1 MHDLCKHGIILV
13 GLPIWATSNMQQA
26 LCMRA
31 VLLAVNSRTVPVTLE
46 ALKPCARSSRLEHCV
61 VLTVQTFAVKRHAVV
76 GSDHCSVR
84 VSDEGTSASCP
95 SAAYT
100 QTSDAAMST
109 TDCFAACTAGST
121 ALYSSTHTPLS
132 RRHTKGA
139 HQHPRQ
145 CSSRSAATR

>member
-1 MHDLCKHGIILV
+1 
-13 GLPIWATSNMQQA
+13 MQQA

-31 VLLAVNSRTVPVTLE
+31 VLLAVDSRTVPVALE
-46 ALKPCARSSRLEHCV
+46 KLKPCARYSRLEHCV
-61 VLTVQTFAVKRHAVV
+61 VLTLQTFAVKRHAVV
-76 GSDHCSVR
+76 GSDHSSVR

-109 TDCFAACTAGST
+109 ADCFAARTAAST
-121 ALYSSTHTPLS
+121 VVYSSTYTPLS
-132 RRHTKGA
+132 PRHTKGA

-145 CSSRSAATR
+145 RSRRSAATR